1 MSNATTQITLRTAVL
16 IPFVMIFLLAIGV
29 IVYVQKQSYEE
40 VVTDISD
47 KQLSVLTES
56 VHDHLNDYLRKPFTA
71 VNALGHNVSY
81 HNLYHPNDTKDVQA
95 YLLSAFKDLY
105 HSMPQ
110 LDVIAFGSETGDFTG
125 FRRESADAYTLMV
138 QDHRTDGN
146 LVIYGSEEISDDIR
160 TVIASYDPRT
170 RPWYQPVAQ
179 DKKPHWSPIY
189 ANADERQDITL
200 SAMTPVFEQGKF
212 AGVLVTDVRINTFNQ
227 FLQELNQETNASVY
241 IMDQA
246 HRLVAHSG
254 QGSVIS
260 WGTKFS
266 DKGQRLLA
274 EESIDPIIQMSAAR
288 VSGQSLTYSDQ
299 PYTFEFDF
307 NGQRTFSRITPYYDA
322 NGLTWFI
329 GTSISETELL
339 GTLPKSQQKSWI
351 VGFLVSLFGI
361 VISMLIFNRVTRPIN
376 ATATAAQH
384 LAKGDWDSTMPKPG
398 YVYETTVLVQAF
410 NEMKG
415 NLKAS
420 FKALREQLE
429 FDSLTRL
436 YSRQGLIEVSETLT
450 HSGQGSLYL
459 IGINKFR
466 DINDS
471 IGHHNGD
478 QLLIHIAER
487 LKQQLHDEAT
497 LARIGGDEF
506 AVFMPTTHSDEDISL
521 MERRLQQLLAAP
533 FMLDG
538 ETVVVKISVGVVR
551 TQPEQTMSL
560 WLRNASIALS
570 YAKQDSRTSVC
581 HYSPEMASASKFRT
595 QMLAKIQTGIDNR
608 EFVPFYQPIIDL
620 ATGNICGAEA
630 LARWHSESGM
640 ISPLDFIPIAE
651 ESGMIKTIGQQIL
664 FQACSDTRK
673 AIDSKQWPQ
682 DFQLH
687 VNVSVHQLSS
697 PNFVESVAKVLHT
710 TGLSANNVTLEITE
724 SRIIDSAP
732 TTLDNLLKLREMGL
746 GIAIDDFG
754 TGYSS
759 LAYLHA
765 LPFTCL
771 KIDRTFINRL
781 TKENLDSSVVAAIIN
796 ITKGMKT
803 NVVAEGVETA
813 AQAQLL
819 SSLGCNQVQG
829 FYYSR
834 PMPMEEWPTH
844 LVNMK

>member
-1 MSNATTQITLRTAVL
+1 
-16 IPFVMIFLLAIGV
+16 
-29 IVYVQKQSYEE
+29 
-40 VVTDISD
+40 
-47 KQLSVLTES
+47 
-56 VHDHLNDYLRKPFTA
+56 
-71 VNALGHNVSY
+71 
-81 HNLYHPNDTKDVQA
+81 
-95 YLLSAFKDLY
+95 
-105 HSMPQ
+105 MPQ

-227 FLQELNQETNASVY
+227 FLQELKQETNASVY

-246 HRLVAHSG
+246 HRLVAHSA

-307 NGQRTFSRITPYYDA
+307 NGQRTFSRITPYYDT

-506 AVFMPTTHSDEDISL
+506 AVFMPTTHSDEDIRL
-521 MERRLQQLLAAP
+521 TERRLQQLLAAP

-570 YAKQDSRTSVC
+570 YAKQESRTSVC

-664 FQACSDTRK
+664 FQACSDTCK
-673 AIDSKQWPQ
+673 AIDNKQWPQ

-710 TGLSANNVTLEITE
+710 TGLAANNVTLEITE

>member
-105 HSMPQ
+105 HSIPQ

-189 ANADERQDITL
+189 ANTDERQDITL

-227 FLQELNQETNASVY
+227 FLQELKQETNASVY

-673 AIDSKQWPQ
+673 AIDNKQWPQ

-697 PNFVESVAKVLHT
+697 PNFVESVAKVLRT
-710 TGLSANNVTLEITE
+710 TGLAANNVTLEITE

>member
-227 FLQELNQETNASVY
+227 FLQELKQETNASVY

-288 VSGQSLTYSDQ
+288 VSGESLTYSDQ

-415 NLKAS
+415 SLKAS

-506 AVFMPTTHSDEDISL
+506 AVFMPTIHSDEDISL

-710 TGLSANNVTLEITE
+710 TGLAANNVTLEITE

-819 SSLGCNQVQG
+819 TSLGCNQVQG

>member
-1 MSNATTQITLRTAVL
+1 MTWQKRLVAIVRHPSAWLIAICAALSVWHLQSAPTLL
-16 IPFVMIFLLAIGV
+16 
-29 IVYVQKQSYEE
+29 
-40 VVTDISD
+40 
-47 KQLSVLTES
+47 KQLRAVTMF
-56 VHDHLNDYLRKPFTA
+56 DYQLSMSFVGDDRE
-71 VNALGHNVSY
+71 V
-81 HNLYHPNDTKDVQA
+81 DVTTFLPA
-95 YLLSAFKDLY
+95 
-105 HSMPQ
+105 
-110 LDVIAFGSETGDFTG
+110 
-125 FRRESADAYTLMV
+125 
-138 QDHRTDGN
+138 
-146 LVIYGSEEISDDIR
+146 
-160 TVIASYDPRT
+160 
-170 RPWYQPVAQ
+170 
-179 DKKPHWSPIY
+179 
-189 ANADERQDITL
+189 ADERQDITL

-227 FLQELNQETNASVY
+227 FLQELKQETNASVY

-288 VSGQSLTYSDQ
+288 VSGESLTYSDQ

-710 TGLSANNVTLEITE
+710 TGLAANNVTLEITE